1 VIPWQEKSWCIPPE
15 ADAEFVARMEDL
27 LDLYQLPYDPRF
39 PVVGMDEMPKQLIA
53 ETRIPLPADEG
64 HPMLYDYEYERKGV
78 CNLFL
83 FVEPLRGWRK
93 VFVRDR
99 RTRVDWAECLRMV
112 LDQVY
117 PEAIRVR
124 LVQDNLNTHTMGSLY
139 EAFAPEEARRLARR
153 LEIHPTPVHGSWL
166 NMAETEFS
174 VLERQCLDRR
184 LETSELV
191 RQEVS
196 AWEAPRNEAKVIIN
210 WRFTIADAR
219 VKLRSVY
226 PSIEI

>member
-27 LDLYQLPYDPRF
+27 LELYQLPYDPRF

-64 HPMLYDYEYERKGV
+64 HPVLYDYEYERKGV

-99 RTRVDWAECLRMV
+99 RTRVDWAECVREV
-112 LDQVY
+112 LDQIY

-124 LVQDNLNTHTMGSLY
+124 LVQDNLNTHTIGSLY

-174 VLERQCLDRR
+174 ILERQCLDRR
-184 LETSELV
+184 LESSELV
-191 RQEVS
+191 GQEVG
-196 AWEAPRNEAKVIIN
+196 AWEARRNEAKVTIN

-219 VKLRSVY
+219 VKLKGVY

>member
-1 VIPWQEKSWCIPPE
+1 VIPWLEKSWCIPPE

-27 LDLYQLPYDPRF
+27 LELYQLPYDRRF

-53 ETRIPLPADEG
+53 ETRIPLPVREG
-64 HPMLYDYEYERKGV
+64 HPRLYDYEYERKGV

-99 RTRVDWAECLRMV
+99 RTKVDWAECVRVV
-112 LDQVY
+112 LEEIY
-117 PEAIRVR
+117 PKATCVR
-124 LVQDNLNTHTMGSLY
+124 LVQDNLNTHTIGSLY

-166 NMAETEFS
+166 NMAETELS
-174 VLERQCLDRR
+174 ILHGQCLDRG
-184 LETSELV
+184 LDAAHVV
-191 RQEVS
+191 RRE
-196 AWEAPRNEAKVIIN
+196 AGGWEARRNEAKVTIN
-210 WRFTIADAR
+210 WRFTVADAR
-219 VKLRSVY
+219 VKLKSVY
-226 PSIEI
+226 PSIKN